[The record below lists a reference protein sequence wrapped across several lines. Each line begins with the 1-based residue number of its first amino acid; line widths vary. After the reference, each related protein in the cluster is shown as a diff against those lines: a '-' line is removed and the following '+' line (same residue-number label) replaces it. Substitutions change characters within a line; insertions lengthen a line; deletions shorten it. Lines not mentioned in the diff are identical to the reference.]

1 MNAVNWRGQHVGPI
15 GIDIGARA
23 IRMLQLRWLSDG
35 CEVVAAGK
43 VKLDSEN
50 AANAEVIRDGIT
62 GLLTAK
68 RFLGKDVVVCLPNAD
83 VEIKSIRLP
92 NMPAEELESAAE
104 FEGLERFSNLGDK
117 VTIRSIPA
125 GLVGSAADSLQE
137 VIILGARADGIEQR
151 LKLLTDCGLRVV
163 GMEHGANAFFRPFER
178 FLERESDAEH
188 TSTYVDMGRCG
199 SRIIIV
205 RGNNIVF
212 LKNCSSGGR
221 TLDELVAERLG
232 ISGDEAWEE
241 RSRVLTEHVD
251 WKTDE
256 RAAEIVNAITP
267 GLDQLGKEIGLCLR
281 YYAVTFRGEKPD
293 RIVFGG
299 SEINHH
305 AVREY
310 LTEATQMEVVAGDS
324 FRGIRIPQQLEGV
337 FTESGLSE
345 WTTTIGLALKNARR
359 VNKEVKVA

>member
-1 MNAVNWRGQHVGPI
+1 MNWRGQHVGPI

-35 CEVVAAGK
+35 CEVVAAGRA
-43 VKLDSEN
+43 KLDSEN
-50 AANAEVIRDGIT
+50 ATNAEMIKEKISS
-62 GLLTAK
+62 LLSANH
-68 RFLGKDVVVCLPNAD
+68 FVGKDAVVCLTNDD

-104 FEGLERFSNLGDK
+104 FEGLERFSNLGNN
-117 VTIRSIPA
+117 VTIRNIPA
-125 GLVGSAADSLQE
+125 GSVGSATENLQE
-137 VIILGARADGIEQR
+137 VIILGARTDGIEQR
-151 LKLLTDCGLRVV
+151 LSLLTDCGLRIV
-163 GMEHGANAFFRPFER
+163 GMEYGANAFFRPFER
-178 FLERESDAEH
+178 FLERESDAEF
-188 TSTYVDMGRCG
+188 TGTYVDIGHSG

-221 TLDELVAERLG
+221 SLDELVANKLG
-232 ISGDEAWEE
+232 ITTDEAWEE
-241 RSRVLTEHVD
+241 RHRILTEHED
-251 WKTDE
+251 WKANE
-256 RAAEIVNAITP
+256 RAAEIVSAMTP

-299 SEINHH
+299 SEVSHH

-310 LTEATQMEVVAGDS
+310 LTEATQMEVVTGDP
-324 FRGIRIPQQLEGV
+324 FRGIKIPQQLEDV
-337 FTESGLSE
+337 FAESGLPE
-345 WTTTIGLALKNARR
+345 WTTAIGLALKNARR